1 MAKLFPKFYTKAERD
16 WYEKTPKRVLFAIMR
31 DYAMQEV
38 GESVALENKDIVL
51 ADIEERQKIITRY
64 GFDKA

>member
-1 MAKLFPKFYTKAERD
+1 MAKLFPKFYTKAEWD